1 MSEDDT
7 NKLRLSYIETDV
19 SKLNDNYEKTNDRIV
34 DIEKNLIRAEERGQ
48 KTLGIVGLIYKV
60 AVGILIVV
68 GGTFAVNA
76 WAAAKVMTKQGG
88 IN

>member
-1 MSEDDT
+1 MSEDET
-7 NKLRLSYIETDV
+7 NKLRLGYIESDV
-19 SKLNDNYEKTNDRIV
+19 SKLTDDVEKTKDRIV
-34 DIEKNLIRAEERGQ
+34 EIEKNLIRAEETGK
-48 KTLGIVGLIYKV
+48 KTLGVVGLIYKV

-76 WAAAKVMTKQGG
+76 WAAAQVIAKQGG